1 MNGKLKRAEVLDLFL
16 DDLIQDSNAT
26 SPVAGELDP
35 ATIRLLRQVV
45 AVEQGRVQHAL
56 DETAIRA
63 RVWQRVI
70 SNAQAAARSKNRT
83 LNRNFNMPLFFRK
96 HWQRVVLV
104 AVLVLFGVGISLY
117 TLASRPS
124 PVSAQGIIE
133 KAYTAANLPST
144 GGVQSF
150 TLTEIQRAVPANAR
164 QSALGALGGGE
175 QILSETKRWYEAPN
189 RWRVENQQTVV
200 AADGKEISHD
210 NSVEVSDGTDIWR
223 YDPGQNTVI
232 INRFDPAINAKGG
245 VALFGQNAGILND
258 LLKQAATCY
267 EPKVTGSASVA
278 GRKAYVIDLGRTK
291 CPSASAPEMNGRL
304 VIWID
309 KETFFI
315 LKQELYSTE
324 GSQLIMSSEV
334 TLVQYNIPLDSG
346 LFAFTPPADASI
358 IDNRPKPAP
367 NMDEYQKQLEQL
379 ARQVDFPIFAPG
391 YLPQGLEPR
400 QPRLNPVEG
409 NSVELSYV
417 PPEEVEKDTLAEAK
431 GILIRQQKATHNLV
445 ARWTEAADPVTIPG
459 GKGWLRRGTHNA
471 DGTGSNSAVLLLR
484 DGTLIS
490 ISSFAVAPDELM
502 SVAASLN
509 PAPGSHEP
517 LPDPIP
523 PTLNEI
529 RGRVAFPVFIPTYLP
544 EGLAPETVFGGE
556 LPTENVGIRYLD
568 PKGTVGLIV
577 LNGYQDCCAG
587 LLRFQ
592 SEEINLPNGITAHL
606 VRTSTNFYGDKTL
619 WWEQEGAHI
628 ELSGPDLTEEELI
641 KIAASMS
648 RTADLGEIEERTPLF
663 LPTQA
668 AEMPFDLLLPAWLP
682 EEATRSVQ
690 IDGEIV
696 TLGFDPH
703 PDDPPHSVLTLTEM
717 PAARIAPGG
726 DPDPQAIEE
735 QIGEYKVTIIWR
747 GQDCITLEWVVGDL
761 YLQLTNPYDP
771 PGQPRYSCDQM
782 RRIVES
788 IRK

>member
-1 MNGKLKRAEVLDLFL
+1 MNRELKRAEVLDLFL
-16 DDLIQDSNAT
+16 DDLIRDSNTT

-35 ATIRLLRQVV
+35 ATISLSRQVV
-45 AVEQGRVQHAL
+45 LVEQGRVQDAL
-56 DETAIRA
+56 DETAMRA
-63 RVWQRVI
+63 HVWQRVI
-70 SNAQAAARSKNRT
+70 SNAQATPRSKYRT
-83 LNRNFNMPLFFRK
+83 INRNFNMPLFFRK

-104 AVLVLFGVGISLY
+104 AVLVLFGIGISLY
-117 TLASRPS
+117 ALASRPS

-144 GGVQSF
+144 GSVQSF
-150 TLTEIQRAVPANAR
+150 TLTEIQRAAPANAR
-164 QSALGALGGGE
+164 QNTQSDLRGDE

-200 AADGKEISHD
+200 AADGKEISHY

-223 YDPGQNTVI
+223 YDPGRNTVI
-232 INRFDPAINAKGG
+232 INRFDPAINAKGS

-278 GRKAYVIDLGRTK
+278 GRKTYVIDLGPTK

-309 KETFFI
+309 METFFV

-334 TLVQYNIPLDSG
+334 TQVQYNIPLDPG
-346 LFAFTPPADASI
+346 LFTFTPPADTSI
-358 IDNRPKPAP
+358 VDNRPKPAP
-367 NMDEYQKQLEQL
+367 NTDEYQKQLEQL
-379 ARQVDFPIFAPG
+379 ARQVGFPIFAPD
-391 YLPQGLEPR
+391 YLLQGLEPR
-400 QPRLNPVEG
+400 QPRLNPIEG

-417 PPEEVEKDTLAEAK
+417 PSQEVEKDTLAEAK

-445 ARWTEAADPVTIPG
+445 ARWTEGADPVTIPG
-459 GKGWLRRGTHNA
+459 GKGWLRRGTYNA

-490 ISSFAVAPDELM
+490 ISSFAVAPDELIR
-502 SVAASLN
+502 VATSLI
-509 PAPGSHEP
+509 PATGSHES
-517 LPDPIP
+517 LPNPTP

-529 RGRVAFPVFIPTYLP
+529 RGRVSFPVFIPTYLP

-556 LPTENVGIRYLD
+556 LPTENVEIRYLS

-577 LNGYQDCCAG
+577 LNGNLDCCPG

-606 VRTSTNFYGDKTL
+606 VQTPTTINGGKTL
-619 WWEQEGAHI
+619 WWEQEGTHI
-628 ELSGPDLTEEELI
+628 ELSGTDLAEEELI

-648 RTADLGEIEERTPLF
+648 RTADLGEIEERMPLF
-663 LPTQA
+663 TPTQA

-682 EEATRSVQ
+682 EDATRSVQ
-690 IDGEIV
+690 IDGEIA

-703 PDDPPHSVLTLTEM
+703 PDDAPHSVLTLTEM
-717 PAARIAPGG
+717 PAALIVSGG
-726 DPDPQAIEE
+726 DPDPQAIRE
-735 QIGEYKVTIIWR
+735 QIGEYDVTIIWR
-747 GQDCITLEWVVGDL
+747 GQDCLTLEWDVGDL

-788 IRK
+788 IRN